1 MSFSS
6 ALRVLLLFWLLYRVV
21 GVGYGGFWGWAWACC
36 WGLWVAGS
44 QGTKPTPWREDG
56 GGWVG
61 LKGAPEDS
69 TPKPPLAKD
78 FNPCTLLVGS
88 HRDG

>member
-1 MSFSS
+1 M
-6 ALRVLLLFWLLYRVV
+6 LLGVV
-21 GVGYGGFWGWAWACC
+21 DRWVRGRGGG
-36 WGLWVAGS
+36 GGE
-44 QGTKPTPWREDG
+44 KPTSWREDG
-56 GGWVG
+56 GGWVS
-61 LKGAPEDS
+61 LKGGPEDS